1 MFSGIVEETGTVK
14 RRHTVSGLSVM
25 EIAAEKIFDDIKPG
39 DSILVNGVCLTVE
52 KMGGRTFTVSLS
64 RQTIKETNLGSIRP
78 GTHVNLERA
87 LKVSDRLGGHILTGH
102 IDFKTPLRSFYKKGT
117 DVVIRFNIPEKFER
131 YVVERG
137 SIGVDG
143 LSLTV
148 AELNG
153 SEVTIFI
160 IPYTW
165 DNTNLKYRRNGD
177 LLNVETDVTAKHLER
192 ILLPAGQGKHNQNGE
207 NKNLQHD

>member
-1 MFSGIVEETGTVK
+1 MFSGIVEETGITK
-14 RRHTVSGLSVM
+14 RILAVSGLSVL
-25 EIAAEKIFDDIKPG
+25 EISAEKIFEDTKIG

-52 KMGGRTFTVSLS
+52 KIDGRTFTVSLS
-64 RQTIKETNLGSIRP
+64 KQTIRETSLGGIKP

-102 IDFKTPLRSFYKKGT
+102 IDFKTPLRSLYKQGA
-117 DVVIRFNIPEKFER
+117 DVVIRFNVPVRFER

-143 LSLTV
+143 ISFTV
-148 AELNG
+148 AELKG

-160 IPYTW
+160 IPYTLSS
-165 DNTNLKYRRNGD
+165 TNLKYRKNGD
-177 LLNVETDVTAKHLER
+177 ILNIETDINAKYIEK
-192 ILLPAGQGKHNQNGE
+192 ILLQQNKKTVDE
-207 NKNLQHD
+207 KEVYDERF